1 MIGLIADMVR
11 GLVTRAQVTQAAI
24 SGRTLVQSEALGET
38 LNAIELLLPPG
49 YSAVPAAGADVVL
62 FTVLGARDHVVAL
75 GGDTANA
82 DQIAGLAP
90 GEFGLRN
97 PRGNCQAIF
106 RNSGTI
112 ELSGALALTG
122 NATVTGAL
130 TVSGNISSGENITAV
145 GTIQGGV

>member
-11 GLVTRAQVTQAAI
+11 GMVTRGEVQQAAI
-24 SGRTLVQSEALGET
+24 SGRTQVQTTALGET

-49 YSAVPAAGADVVL
+49 YSALPAEGADVVL

-82 DQIAGLAP
+82 DQISGLAP

-97 PRGNCQAIF
+97 PRGGCQAIF

-112 ELSGALALTG
+112 ELSGAFALTG

-130 TVSGNISSGENITAV
+130 SVTGDISSGANITAA

>member
-49 YSAVPAAGADVVL
+49 YSAVPDAGADVVL

-112 ELSGALALTG
+112 ELSGTLALTG
-122 NATVTGAL
+122 SATVTGAL
-130 TVSGNISSGENITAV
+130 TVSGNISSGENVTAV

>member
-1 MIGLIADMVR
+1 MIGLLADMVR
-11 GLVTRAQVTQAAI
+11 GMVTRGKVTQAAI
-24 SGRTLVQSEALGET
+24 SGRTLVQSTALGET

-49 YSAVPAAGADVVL
+49 YSAMPAAGADVLL

-82 DQIAGLAP
+82 DQISGLAP

-112 ELSGALALTG
+112 ELSGPVALTG
-122 NATVTGAL
+122 NLAVTGD
-130 TVSGNISSGENITAV
+130 ISATGSITAV